1 MLSPTN
7 KASTGYV
14 VYCSLWKS
22 EAQRKKGGEKLGEG
36 FFVHLRAGSYVGE
49 LSENGI
55 KKSCQEI

>member
-1 MLSPTN
+1 MW
-7 KASTGYV
+7 YIV
-14 VYCSLWKS
+14 VYIWKS

-36 FFVHLRAGSYVGE
+36 FIVHLRAGSYVGE